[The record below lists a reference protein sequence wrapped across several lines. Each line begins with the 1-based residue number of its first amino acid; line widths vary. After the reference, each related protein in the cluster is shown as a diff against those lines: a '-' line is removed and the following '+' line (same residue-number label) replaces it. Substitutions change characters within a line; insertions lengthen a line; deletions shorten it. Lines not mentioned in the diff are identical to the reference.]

1 MLVFYSNSLFAI
13 YNLSIIFL
21 LTFFDFHAIMRK
33 MFSTETH
40 TFTLGD
46 RSMKKKTI
54 FLSILTVLLAVVLS
68 SCVRETYNFN
78 ISPDNSSVKREQVV
92 TKELYDSLISMG
104 SDASEIKDNGG
115 ELTFYT
121 ENNTEY
127 VKITYSKTFTSLDE
141 LNTYLS
147 SLGKNEEDSATDIS
161 DAFFTEIKVEADN
174 ENKIICINGT
184 INEQDDISSYSAC
197 DIIFNFNN
205 GKITDFDIGEKIDDN
220 TISIDMVELW
230 NLSSTTSFTIKAE
243 IVSSTNWVVPV
254 IIIIVF
260 LIAGISFF
268 VFFKKKQAAKYV
280 VSETYDTENI

>member
-1 MLVFYSNSLFAI
+1 
-13 YNLSIIFL
+13 
-21 LTFFDFHAIMRK
+21 
-33 MFSTETH
+33 
-40 TFTLGD
+40 
-46 RSMKKKTI
+46 MKKRI
-54 FLSILTVLLAVVLS
+54 IVLLMLTLLLSVVLS
-68 SCVRETYNFN
+68 SCVEETYEFN
-78 ISPDNSSVKREQVV
+78 ITPDKSSVKHEQII
-92 TKELYDSLISMG
+92 TKEVYDSLISMG

-161 DAFFTEIKVEADN
+161 DEFFTEIKVEADA
-174 ENKIICINGT
+174 ENKFLCMKGT
-184 INEQDDISSYSAC
+184 INDQTDITSYSSC
-197 DIIFNFNN
+197 NIVFNFD
-205 GKITDFDIGEKIDDN
+205 GKITEFDIGEKIDDN